1 MIIKRVGGKAKL
13 AKWIV
18 RNLPRG
24 DIFVDVFGGS
34 GSVLMEVLRQCPGMR
49 FVYNDLDDRLYTFF
63 KVLRDNSTDL
73 AHLTFLT
80 PYSRRG
86 FQDAHAILS
95 DDAEFSKLDD
105 INKALLFLIVN
116 RQSFGAKM
124 SNDWSITRDGEINY
138 QTWNS
143 LPEYILRVAKAW
155 KNVFLEHLDYKEVI
169 RKWDSKNTIFY
180 LDPPYENVETDY
192 YKVNKKDGFNHVEMF
207 EELQNIQGSYS
218 VSYYG
223 GEDQSSDTDLLKLYQ
238 NAGCK
243 TLRKEV
249 AKHLSMQTNKD
260 KATEVLLI
268 KNSGRD
274 MLIGKAIKQQEIETV

>member
-1 MIIKRVGGKAKL
+1 MIVKRVGGKAKL

-34 GSVLMEVLRQCPGMR
+34 GSVLMEVLQQCPGMR
-49 FVYNDLDDRLYTFF
+49 CVYNDLDDRLYTFF

-80 PYSRRG
+80 PYARKG
-86 FQDAHAILS
+86 FQDAHAILYN
-95 DDAEFSKLDD
+95 DEEFSKLDD

-138 QTWNS
+138 HTWNS
-143 LPEYILRVAKAW
+143 LPEYILRVAKTW
-155 KNVFLEHLDYKEVI
+155 KNVFLEHLDYKDVI
-169 RKWDSKNTIFY
+169 KKWDSKNTIFY

-192 YKVNKKDGFNHVEMF
+192 YNVNKKDGFNHTEMF

-223 GEDQSSDTDLLKLYQ
+223 GEDKSSDTDLLKLYQ
-238 NAGCK
+238 SAGCK

-249 AKHLSMQTNKD
+249 TKHLSTQASKD

-268 KNSGRD
+268 KNSGREL
-274 MLIGKAIKQQEIETV
+274 LIGKSIKQQEIETV

>member
-34 GSVLMEVLRQCPGMR
+34 GSVLMEVLQQYPDMR

-63 KVLRDNSTDL
+63 KVMRDNSTDL

-80 PYSRRG
+80 PYARKG
-86 FQDAHAILS
+86 FQDAHTILS
-95 DDAEFSKLDD
+95 DDEEFSKLDD

-138 QTWNS
+138 HTWNS
-143 LPEYILRVAKAW
+143 MPEYILRVAKAW

-169 RKWDSKNTIFY
+169 KKWDSKNTIFY

-192 YKVNKKDGFNHVEMF
+192 YNVNKKDGFNHVEMF
-207 EELQNIQGSYS
+207 EKLQNIQGSYS

-223 GEDQSSDTDLLKLYQ
+223 GEDQNSDTDLLKLYQ
-238 NAGCK
+238 KAGCK

-249 AKHLSMQTNKD
+249 TKHLSTQTNKD

-268 KNSGRD
+268 KNSGKA
-274 MLIGKAIKQQEIETV
+274 LLVGKSIKQQEIETV